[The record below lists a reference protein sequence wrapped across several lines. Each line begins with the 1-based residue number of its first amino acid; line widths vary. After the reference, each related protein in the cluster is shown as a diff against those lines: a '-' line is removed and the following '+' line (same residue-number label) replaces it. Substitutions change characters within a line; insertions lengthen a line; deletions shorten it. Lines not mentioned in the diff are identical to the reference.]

1 MLFGLKN
8 VQSPSTPNVALAPLL
23 ETIMLHTHSDFS
35 SSPLNQ
41 TVNITCTAA
50 GKTTVFPGMDALRL
64 SILLQRYHYHPGF
77 RV

>member
-8 VQSPSTPNVALAPLL
+8 VQSPSTFNVALALL
-23 ETIMLHTHSDFS
+23 GT
-35 SSPLNQ
+35 SPLIQ
-41 TVNITCTAA
+41 TVNITCTAVA

-64 SILLQRYHYHPGF
+64 SILQQRYQYYYHPGF